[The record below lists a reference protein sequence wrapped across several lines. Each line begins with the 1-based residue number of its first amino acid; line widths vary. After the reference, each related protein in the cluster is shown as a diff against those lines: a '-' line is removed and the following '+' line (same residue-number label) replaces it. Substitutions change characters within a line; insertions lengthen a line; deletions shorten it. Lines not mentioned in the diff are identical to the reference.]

1 MKTKK
6 ELAMTIGIAAL
17 YYIDIIEGA
26 LNILKNLWTLELSKS
41 TINGLVNILSTL
53 GRCLFLQKNKPKTT
67 PPPLHPEQ
75 YSR

>member
-26 LNILKNLWTLELSKS
+26 LNILKNL
-41 TINGLVNILSTL
+41 
-53 GRCLFLQKNKPKTT
+53 
-67 PPPLHPEQ
+67 
-75 YSR
+75 